1 MSSLY
6 EQLGGAPAVTAAVDT
21 FYKYVLHDIR
31 IRHFFDGVDIEN
43 QRNKQ
48 RAFLTVA
55 FGGPNQ
61 YTGQDLR
68 DAHAPL
74 LGQGLNDSH
83 FDAVV
88 EALAKALAELEV
100 PEDLIHQVLQI
111 AASTRE
117 DVLGR

>member
-1 MSSLY
+1 M
-6 EQLGGAPAVTAAVDT
+6 GGAPAVTATVDT
-21 FYKYVLHDIR
+21 FSTHVLHDIR
-31 IRHFFDGVDIEN
+31 IRHFFDGVDMES

-48 RAFLTVA
+48 RAFLTFA

-61 YTGQDLR
+61 YSGQDLR
-68 DAHAPL
+68 NAHAPL
-74 LGQGLNDSH
+74 LEQGLDDSH

-88 EALAKALAELEV
+88 EALARAVAELEV
-100 PEDLIHQVLQI
+100 PEDLVHQVLQI